1 MDYET
6 KESFEITSVIKK
18 RIYNET
24 TVVDIMKK
32 DNLLHIIVWRQ
43 FFINFYNKMI
53 EMCFLM

>member
-32 DNLLHIIVWRQ
+32 DNLLSIILWRQ

>member
-32 DNLLHIIVWRQ
+32 DNLLRIIVWRQ